1 MGKTNVYCYQ
11 FSATFRIMTIKRQW
25 KLEITS
31 LHGEIPQ
38 EACVSEFPSL
48 PHFFLFFLF
57 LFASKA
63 SFLFILH
70 VKGEKSKHRKC
81 LFVSDSSCYLNQAA
95 HHVTKR
101 ETVVAFCPYRF
112 STRMD
117 VLWYMFLAGPR
128 V

>member
-31 LHGEIPQ
+31 LHGEMPPGSLCLRIP
-38 EACVSEFPSL
+38 
-48 PHFFLFFLF
+48 FFTSFFFFLF
-57 LFASKA
+57 LFASRA

-81 LFVSDSSCYLNQAA
+81 LFVSNSSCYLNQAA

-101 ETVVAFCPYRF
+101 EMVVAFCPYRF

-117 VLWYMFLAGPR
+117 VLWYMFLAGPH